1 MFPPTLKPVPWLLDA
16 LFKPERARHYPM
28 LLVDNGEVLDAIEMP
43 HEKRRGR
50 YAFAD
55 FEPLFPKLETLVRAY
70 GAKKQEDLSLVE
82 SQILSL
88 YHNLVTLHGLFHY
101 LDFARNNFPLHTTPA
116 LQKVFTAE
124 DEGITSFLVKASAW
138 QPLLSDAK
146 ASNDAPTQ
154 EALRVM
160 LDAVEDMRMSHSLLL
175 FPQTDPTLKE
185 WISPSVMKFQLVGE
199 KDPDH
204 PERGSF
210 HLPDPATLSALS
222 KQLGFLSLLERL
234 ARNAGDQVA
243 FKATLE
249 KLHDQIVGLA
259 KDRGEYS
266 KVPLEIAFY
275 KGDFFYR
282 ALAFYVFG
290 FVLVAL
296 SWLWPSKLLKK
307 GNLALLGIATAFLIA
322 GIVIR
327 CVIVSRPP
335 VKTLYETIPF
345 ITSMAILAACVI
357 EWINRQGIA
366 LSLATVL
373 GVLGTF
379 LTNKYEFKEALANG
393 DTLANL
399 QAVLDTNFWLATH
412 VTCVTTGYSA
422 GLLATALAHIWLV
435 GKLLGYRKGDDK
447 FYKGVA
453 RMTYGVVCFGL
464 LFSVVGT
471 ILGGI
476 WANYSWGRFWGWDP
490 KENGALLICIWELII
505 LHARMGGYIRDFGL
519 SVLAVLGGTVVA
531 FSWWGVNLLGVGLH
545 AYGFTSGVAEILIG
559 YCVLEAALAGVAIG
573 WRMGQGDGKA
583 LPEAG

>member
-1 MFPPTLKPVPWLLDA
+1 
-16 LFKPERARHYPM
+16 
-28 LLVDNGEVLDAIEMP
+28 
-43 HEKRRGR
+43 
-50 YAFAD
+50 
-55 FEPLFPKLETLVRAY
+55 
-70 GAKKQEDLSLVE
+70 LSQ
-82 SQILSL
+82 S
-88 YHNLVTLHGLFHY
+88 
-101 LDFARNNFPLHTTPA
+101 
-116 LQKVFTAE
+116 
-124 DEGITSFLVKASAW
+124 
-138 QPLLSDAK
+138 K
-146 ASNDAPTQ
+146 ASNDTATQ

-160 LDAVEDMRMSHSLLL
+160 LDSVEDMKFAQALHI
-175 FPQTDPTLKE
+175 FPQTDPTDKE
-185 WISPSVMKFQLVGE
+185 WISPAILRDRLIGKQGA
-199 KDPDH
+199 
-204 PERGSF
+204 F
-210 HLPDPATLSALS
+210 HLPDPTTLSALS

-234 ARNAGDQVA
+234 ARQAGDQVA

-259 KDRGEYS
+259 KDRDEYS

-296 SWLWPSKLLKK
+296 SWLWPSPLLKK

-345 ITSMAILAACVI
+345 ITSMAIIAACVI

-366 LSLATVL
+366 ISLATVL

-379 LTNKYEFKEALANG
+379 LTNKYEFKEAIANG

-422 GLLATALAHIWLV
+422 GLLATALAHIWVV
-435 GKLLGYRKGDDK
+435 GKLLGYRKNDDK
-447 FYKGVA
+447 FYKSVA
-453 RMTYGVVCFGL
+453 RMTYGVICFGL

-519 SVLAVLGGTVVA
+519 CVLAILGGTVVA

-545 AYGFTSGVAEILIG
+545 AYGFTSGVAEILVG
-559 YCVLEAALAGVAIG
+559 YCVLEAALAGVAVG

-583 LPEAG
+583 ALPDASSPPA